1 MKDYQKVIAVS
12 KYARWLEKENR
23 RETWGETVE
32 RYCDNVLKSPKIN
45 KQLKEEIRQA
55 IYNLDVMPS
64 MRALMTAGPALDRCN
79 VAGYNCS
86 YLPIDN
92 PRSFDELMYIL
103 MCGTGAGFSVERTYT
118 DKLPI
123 ISEHFEKSNSK
134 IVVGDSK
141 AAWARSFKELLALLY
156 SGQVPEIDYSSVRPE
171 GSRLKVFGGRAS
183 GPGPLKSLF
192 EFCIDLFKNAAGRK
206 LRPIECHDICC
217 KIAEVIVSGGVRR
230 SALISLSDVGDH
242 EMAMAKTGQ
251 WWMTHPHR
259 ALSNNS
265 AVYNEKPPIGQF
277 LSEWNALYNSKSGE
291 RGIFNRQASYAQALK
306 NGRRKVEGV
315 KFGTN
320 PCSEII
326 LRPYQ
331 FCNLSEVVCRAEDTL
346 ETLKNKVELATII
359 GTVQSTLT
367 NFKYLR
373 KIWKD
378 NCEEE
383 RLLGVSM
390 TGVFDNMKLFDNN
403 WQDTLKQHAVEV
415 NKKWANIFGI
425 NQSTAITCIK
435 PSGSVSQLVD
445 SASGIHPRHNK
456 YYIRSIRGDNF
467 DPMTEFLKNAGVP
480 NEPNVMSP
488 NKSTV
493 FYFPQKAPDG
503 ALVRHDL
510 SAIRHLEYWL
520 QCQREWCE
528 HKPSVTINVAEDEWV
543 EVAAFV
549 YKYFDE
555 ITGVAFLPR
564 DDHTYEQAP
573 YQDIDEETYNKWIET
588 FPKNIDWSKLPD
600 FETEDTTKGSQE
612 LACSSDTGGC
622 EVVSL

>member
-103 MCGTGAGFSVERTYT
+103 MCGTGAGFSVERAYT
-118 DKLPI
+118 DKLPV
-123 ISEHFEKSNSK
+123 ISEHFEKSETK

-156 SGQVPEIDYSSVRPE
+156 SGQVPEIDYSFVRPE

-265 AVYNEKPPIGQF
+265 AVYNEKPPVGQF

-390 TGVFDNMKLFDNN
+390 TGVFDNMKLFDDN
-403 WQDTLKQHAVEV
+403 WQETLKQHAVEV
-415 NKKWANIFGI
+415 NKKWAEIFGI

-520 QCQREWCE
+520 QSQREWCE

-549 YKYFDE
+549 YKHFDE

-612 LACSSDTGGC
+612 LSCVSGDCSVT
-622 EVVSL
+622 EM

>member
-1 MKDYQKVIAVS
+1 
-12 KYARWLEKENR
+12 
-23 RETWGETVE
+23 
-32 RYCDNVLKSPKIN
+32 
-45 KQLKEEIRQA
+45 
-55 IYNLDVMPS
+55 
-64 MRALMTAGPALDRCN
+64 
-79 VAGYNCS
+79 
-86 YLPIDN
+86 
-92 PRSFDELMYIL
+92 
-103 MCGTGAGFSVERTYT
+103 
-118 DKLPI
+118 
-123 ISEHFEKSNSK
+123 
-134 IVVGDSK
+134 
-141 AAWARSFKELLALLY
+141 
-156 SGQVPEIDYSSVRPE
+156 
-171 GSRLKVFGGRAS
+171 
-183 GPGPLKSLF
+183 
-192 EFCIDLFKNAAGRK
+192 
-206 LRPIECHDICC
+206 
-217 KIAEVIVSGGVRR
+217 
-230 SALISLSDVGDH
+230 
-242 EMAMAKTGQ
+242 
-251 WWMTHPHR
+251 
-259 ALSNNS
+259 
-265 AVYNEKPPIGQF
+265 
-277 LSEWNALYNSKSGE
+277 
-291 RGIFNRQASYAQALK
+291 
-306 NGRRKVEGV
+306 
-315 KFGTN
+315 
-320 PCSEII
+320 
-326 LRPYQ
+326 
-331 FCNLSEVVCRAEDTL
+331 VCRAEDTL

-383 RLLGVSM
+383 RLLGVSI

-549 YKYFDE
+549 YKHFDE

-612 LACSSDTGGC
+612 LAC
-622 EVVSL
+622 VSGDCSVTEM

>member
-123 ISEHFEKSNSK
+123 ISEHFEKSNTK

-141 AAWARSFKELLALLY
+141 AGWARSFKELLALLY
-156 SGQVPEIDYSSVRPE
+156 SGQVPEIDYSLVRPE

-192 EFCIDLFKNAAGRK
+192 DFCIDVFKNAAGRK

-549 YKYFDE
+549 YKHFDE

-564 DDHTYEQAP
+564 DDPTYEQAP

-588 FPKNIDWSKLPD
+588 FPKNIDWSNLPD

-612 LACSSDTGGC
+612 LACVAGDCSVT
-622 EVVSL
+622 EM